1 MDATKQSLRLSLRLR
16 FIPIL
21 SFHKKPDQCCWRHT
35 LTAMMTLRE
44 LKRKYVLC
52 FTALTCTYRCKFLL
66 VVFLCHL
73 TFFLKSFFAKY
84 ILPFYEEIQLALDKR
99 LASTQVI
106 LLWPRRTKGLKAV
119 PIWSFFGCI
128 LTSL

>member
-1 MDATKQSLRLSLRLR
+1 MIGLNFR
-16 FIPIL
+16 FSNPNDP
-21 SFHKKPDQCCWRHT
+21 SFKRNLINSAGDT
-35 LTAMMTLRE
+35 LTAVMTLRE

-66 VVFLCHL
+66 VVFLCH
-73 TFFLKSFFAKY
+73 FNFLPKSFFAKY

-99 LASTQVI
+99 FASTQVI